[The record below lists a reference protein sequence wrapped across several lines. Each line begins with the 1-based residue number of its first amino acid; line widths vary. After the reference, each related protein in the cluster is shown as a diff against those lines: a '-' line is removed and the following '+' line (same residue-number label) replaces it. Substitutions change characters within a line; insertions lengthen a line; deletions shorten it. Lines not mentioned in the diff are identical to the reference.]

1 MYCILVAGMPA
12 SGKSTFAAW
21 LSREKHLPCMSKDQ
35 IKELLFDAVGFRSRQ
50 EKVAL
55 GTAAEKILYAFA
67 QTHLAAGLP
76 FILENNFEDSS
87 REGLVSLLEK
97 YGCFPIT
104 VLFDG
109 DIEVLYQRFILR
121 DQSPARHRGHV
132 VNTQYPETGEPAPY
146 CPMSLEDFRWG
157 MEARGF
163 ARFHPGGAVLR
174 VDCTDFARV
183 DYSAIVQQIEEI
195 LRKDTLRKDEKF

>member
-35 IKELLFDAVGFRSRQ
+35 IKELLFDIVGFRSRQ

-121 DQSPARHRGHV
+121 HQSPARHRGHV
-132 VNTQYPETGEPAPY
+132 EHSQYPEASVPA
-146 CPMSLEDFRWG
+146 R
-157 MEARGF
+157 
-163 ARFHPGGAVLR
+163 
-174 VDCTDFARV
+174 
-183 DYSAIVQQIEEI
+183 
-195 LRKDTLRKDEKF
+195 